1 MRDSTQY
8 CRRYFQNA
16 VGRECGF
23 LSCISKRLPSLQHID
38 DDQSNVVVLSFRSG
52 LPLTNLRQQ
61 LIQQLRGWAR
71 LIRTNDLFKLKLA
84 KRIAEGI
91 FGLTDAVSIKQE
103 TVTWEDGHVVKG
115 VIGFRKHSEQQTIAF
130 DAM

>member
-38 DDQSNVVVLSFRSG
+38 DDQSNVVVLFMRAESLNVINDRLQQG
-52 LPLTNLRQQ
+52 L
-61 LIQQLRGWAR
+61 W
-71 LIRTNDLFKLKLA
+71 
-84 KRIAEGI
+84 
-91 FGLTDAVSIKQE
+91 
-103 TVTWEDGHVVKG
+103 
-115 VIGFRKHSEQQTIAF
+115 
-130 DAM
+130 